1 MGKEIIETEIKD
13 DMEDGLGLITTDV
26 KEGEDFEALVTGDI
40 YQDAAE
46 LPEGME
52 TDDKLSHKITV
63 HNEKTGESSSYVLNT
78 GIYIGQGNQSRIYSC
93 NGDDGKERVIK
104 IYNKV
109 SKKKIEGFLEI
120 LETLKNGSH
129 ENICNIIEYGQCV
142 IDDEEK
148 YCVIMEKYHQ
158 SLEKEE
164 QDINGGERGK
174 FKWKGVDDEHYR
186 RKILSFVEQMND
198 GLRYI
203 HSKQIYHSD
212 VKPANIVTKPE
223 GRYVLID
230 FGGAVRADEYGSTVP
245 MEQGTPIYMPSEALA
260 KNARLGAHTDYY
272 SFGTVLLEVMNGSYP
287 KTDISEEYG
296 ETIRINNV
304 GYRAPKSLPKHY
316 VNLIKGLCYDG
327 DDPKENRWT
336 CIKVMEW
343 LECMRTG
350 NVEKAA
356 SIGVIAPNVTEIEPA
371 KEKKNFNGNEYI
383 YEFGTP
389 VSLDMGDE
397 TKPYYNLNDVCDAF
411 AIYWREGIDILRK
424 DDEKSLF
431 RKVDPDKLALIEKGR
446 DGLYVDL
453 RKGQSIN
460 AGFFKFIYKYKN
472 DKKTFYWVDLP
483 NINTIEQL
491 AAKLY
496 VTINRAYK
504 EGGEF
509 GDWTEKEP
517 DGKKKDTKIFAEI
530 LCNDVLST
538 YLKAAK
544 LGDENVFKQC
554 KKVERI
560 FKDKYINANADRSRC
575 SNDEMVELY
584 TLVRM
589 LTKSKTYTMADGS
602 KYNSYEEFK
611 HKITTIVTDKE
622 RVREFDEIMRTLK
635 NNSGELHPDFTAWR
649 ILQGA

>member
-1 MGKEIIETEIKD
+1 MGNEIIETEI
-13 DMEDGLGLITTDV
+13 EDSLGLVTTDV

-52 TDDKLSHKITV
+52 ADVNRSQKITV
-63 HNEKTGESSSYVLNT
+63 FNEKTGESSSYVINT
-78 GIYIGQGNQSRIYSC
+78 GIYIGHGKQSRVYSC
-93 NGDDGKERVIK
+93 NGVDGKERVIK

-109 SKKKIEGFLEI
+109 SKKKMEGFLQI
-120 LETLKNGSH
+120 LETLKYGRH

-142 IDDEEK
+142 IDNEEK
-148 YCVIMEKYHQ
+148 YCAIMEKYHK
-158 SLEKEE
+158 SLDKDE
-164 QDINGGERGK
+164 QDKNGGERAK
-174 FKWKGVDDEHYR
+174 FKWKGMDDDKYR
-186 RKILSFVEQMND
+186 RQIISFVEQINE

-203 HSKQIYHSD
+203 HNKQIYHSD

-230 FGGAVRADEYGSTVP
+230 FGGAVRTDEYGSTVP
-245 MEQGTPIYMPSEALA
+245 MEHGTPIYMPSEALDDD
-260 KNARLGAHTDYY
+260 ARLGSHTDYY
-272 SFGTVLLEVMNGSYP
+272 SFGAVLLEMINGKHL
-287 KTDISEEYG
+287 KTGIDEEYG
-296 ETIRINNV
+296 ESIRINNV

-327 DDPKENRWT
+327 DDPKKNRWT

-350 NVEKAA
+350 NVEGAA
-356 SIGVIAPNVTEIEPA
+356 TIGAIAPNVAEIEPA
-371 KEKKNFNGNEYI
+371 KEKKNLNGDEYI

-411 AIYWREGIDILRK
+411 AKHWREGIDILRK
-424 DDEKSLF
+424 GDEKSLF

-453 RKGQSIN
+453 KKGQSVN

-483 NINTIEQL
+483 NVSTIEQL

-496 VTINRAYK
+496 VTVNRAYK

-509 GDWTEKEP
+509 GDWTRKEP

-530 LCNDVLST
+530 LSNDVLST

-544 LGDENVFKQC
+544 LGDENLFKQC
-554 KKVERI
+554 RKVERI
-560 FKDKYINANADRSRC
+560 FKNKYADESADRSRC

-589 LTKSKTYTMADGS
+589 LTKSKTYTMADGN
-602 KYNSYEEFK
+602 KYNSYDEFK
-611 HKITTIVTDKE
+611 NAITTIVTDKE

-635 NNSGELHPDFTAWR
+635 NDDGTLSPDFIAWR
-649 ILQGA
+649 VLQGA